1 MTPSRG
7 VSGSPAQMPQL
18 RESAASRDWRR
29 ASAAGSACGAVL
41 SDCGAVPGW
50 SARRAARVAPAAQAD
65 VSVTIAHLLFK
76 YHVGAIRLTEASA
89 RPRPFSVPTHLRQH
103 PCILGRQIKKAANF
117 AAFSAS
123 TGQCPYQLA
132 GLSPICLR
140 KNASMV
146 EYTCRWP
153 AREEMPCL
161 APG

>member
-29 ASAAGSACGAVL
+29 ASAAALPCGAVL
-41 SDCGAVPGW
+41 PDCGAVPAW

-76 YHVGAIRLTEASA
+76 ISCWSDQVNRSLGPPATVQRPHPSAST
-89 RPRPFSVPTHLRQH
+89 SVHIGVPN
-103 PCILGRQIKKAANF
+103 KKTANF

-146 EYTCRWP
+146 EYTWRWP